1 MMVGPCIRVRST
13 PRDPLPAPRTEDA
26 LATEVDAVSH
36 VKLKDGEAKVLANLL
51 LAVAR
56 PRSED
61 EKSEVLKWIKR
72 LRGDEA

>member
-1 MMVGPCIRVRST
+1 M
-13 PRDPLPAPRTEDA
+13 
-26 LATEVDAVSH
+26 ATEVVPVSH
-36 VKLKDGEAKVLANLL
+36 VKLKDGEARKLADLL
-51 LAVAR
+51 LSVAR

>member
-1 MMVGPCIRVRST
+1 
-13 PRDPLPAPRTEDA
+13 

>member
-1 MMVGPCIRVRST
+1 M
-13 PRDPLPAPRTEDA
+13 
-26 LATEVDAVSH
+26 SH
-36 VKLKDGEAKVLANLL
+36 VKLKDGEGKKLADLL

-61 EKSEVLKWIKR
+61 EKLEVLKWIKR

>member
-1 MMVGPCIRVRST
+1 
-13 PRDPLPAPRTEDA
+13 

-36 VKLKDGEAKVLANLL
+36 VKLKDGEARKLADLL
-51 LAVAR
+51 LSVAR